1 MQQLIKAILDFIV
14 ALFSQKTETKVV
26 RKEKVSQVKN
36 IDLIKKHEGL
46 RLKAYLPTP
55 NDVWTIGYGH
65 TRNVRPG
72 QVISQSQAED
82 FLRQDLDWVENSLN
96 NSVKVPLKQNQ
107 YDALASLVYNI
118 GATNFQSSTL
128 LRKLNTGD
136 YKGASEQFLVWN
148 KQKGRTLKGLVKRRQ
163 EEKDYFDA

>member
-82 FLRQDLDWVENSLN
+82 FLRQDLDWVESSLN
-96 NSVKVPLKQNQ
+96 KSVKVPLKQNQ

>member
-1 MQQLIKAILDFIV
+1 MQQLIKAIIDFIV

-82 FLRQDLDWVENSLN
+82 FLRQDLDWVESSLN
-96 NSVKVPLKQNQ
+96 KSVKVPLKQNQ

>member
-1 MQQLIKAILDFIV
+1 MQQLIKAIIDFIV

-96 NSVKVPLKQNQ
+96 KSVKVPLKQNQ

>member
-65 TRNVRPG
+65 TRDVRPG

-96 NSVKVPLKQNQ
+96 KSVKVPLKQNQ

>member
-65 TRNVRPG
+65 TRDVRPG

>member
-1 MQQLIKAILDFIV
+1 MQQLIKAIIDFIV

-26 RKEKVSQVKN
+26 SKEKVSQVKN

-96 NSVKVPLKQNQ
+96 KSVKVPLKQNQ

>member
-1 MQQLIKAILDFIV
+1 MQQLIKAIIDFIV
-14 ALFSQKTETKVV
+14 DLFSQKTETKVV

-96 NSVKVPLKQNQ
+96 KSVKVPLKQNQ

>member
-96 NSVKVPLKQNQ
+96 KSVKVPLKQNQ

>member
-1 MQQLIKAILDFIV
+1 MQQLIKAILDFII

-65 TRNVRPG
+65 TRDVRPG

-96 NSVKVPLKQNQ
+96 KSVKVPLKQNQ